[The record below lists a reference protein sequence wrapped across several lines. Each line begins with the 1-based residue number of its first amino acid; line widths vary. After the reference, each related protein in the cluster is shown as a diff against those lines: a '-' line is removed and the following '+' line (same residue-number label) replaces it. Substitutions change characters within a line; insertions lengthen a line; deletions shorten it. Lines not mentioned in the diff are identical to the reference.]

1 MAARR
6 RGSSPGALPKDWPI
20 PFPRLP
26 SRTPRI
32 GPRVSDWDIPPL
44 AFPHWLS
51 DNGASGAGRDR
62 TVLRCVFLAVSAMVL
77 VACATIT
84 RGTTQVV
91 AVDTPGAPGT
101 SCIIQT
107 QNGPQVVTTPGS
119 VTLSRGSSSLPIQC
133 TKECYLLGSSIIPSN
148 AESMAAGNVI
158 FGGIIGLGVDC
169 RLRCDE
175 QIPDVVT
182 VAMTPDPACR
192 TPEPLPPN
200 RAPPRHIS
208 AR

>member
-1 MAARR
+1 M
-6 RGSSPGALPKDWPI
+6 
-20 PFPRLP
+20 
-26 SRTPRI
+26 
-32 GPRVSDWDIPPL
+32 
-44 AFPHWLS
+44 
-51 DNGASGAGRDR
+51 
-62 TVLRCVFLAVSAMVL
+62 LRCVFLAVSAMVL

-175 QIPDVVT
+175 QIPRRRHRRDDAGSGMPHPGT
-182 VAMTPDPACR
+182 ASAQPGTAAAHLGAVAS
-192 TPEPLPPN
+192 
-200 RAPPRHIS
+200 RARR
-208 AR
+208 ARGGVGTFSGWRW

>member
-1 MAARR
+1 M
-6 RGSSPGALPKDWPI
+6 
-20 PFPRLP
+20 
-26 SRTPRI
+26 
-32 GPRVSDWDIPPL
+32 
-44 AFPHWLS
+44 
-51 DNGASGAGRDR
+51 
-62 TVLRCVFLAVSAMVL
+62 LRCVFLAVSAMLL

-101 SCIIQT
+101 SCTIQT

-158 FGGIIGLGVDC
+158 FGGIIGLGVDAASGAMNKY
-169 RLRCDE
+169 
-175 QIPDVVT
+175 PDVVT

-192 TPEPLPPN
+192 ARN
-200 RAPPRHIS
+200 RPRRTGDRRGTSRRGSFSGRSPCAWRRGHFQRLALVTLKAFS
-208 AR
+208 AG

>member
-1 MAARR
+1 
-6 RGSSPGALPKDWPI
+6 
-20 PFPRLP
+20 
-26 SRTPRI
+26 
-32 GPRVSDWDIPPL
+32 
-44 AFPHWLS
+44 
-51 DNGASGAGRDR
+51 
-62 TVLRCVFLAVSAMVL
+62 VLRCVFLAVSAMRL

-101 SCIIQT
+101 SCAIQT

-158 FGGIIGLGVDC
+158 FGGIIGLGVDAASGAMSFSGRSPC
-169 RLRCDE
+169 AWRRGHFQRLAL
-175 QIPDVVT
+175 VT
-182 VAMTPDPACR
+182 LKAF
-192 TPEPLPPN
+192 
-200 RAPPRHIS
+200 S
-208 AR
+208 AG